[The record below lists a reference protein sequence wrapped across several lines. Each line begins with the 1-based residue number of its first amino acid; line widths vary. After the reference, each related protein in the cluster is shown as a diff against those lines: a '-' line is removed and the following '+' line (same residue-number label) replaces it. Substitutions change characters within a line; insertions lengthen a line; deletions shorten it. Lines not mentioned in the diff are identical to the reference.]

1 LPVDIAVASDAKE
14 PTVREMV
21 QGLLETG
28 TPFKSVDFGK
38 LRDKHE
44 QFERDLADDGFDEED
59 NEEPEETDPQTIPA
73 PTTTNRLYTH
83 QTPVLIPGA
92 TDSSL
97 KGNVL
102 SPNVAPQKLGP
113 AAHIASFAATPVSSY
128 VLFDLDDH
136 SIDNYVSNVQEVHM
150 IAALGPRK
158 HARSYTDDHALHLIR
173 KFRGLG
179 RHFAMEERDRKIWK
193 PEDDNDTQDDGKG
206 GLMTLS
212 PQRMPD
218 MQMGE
223 LDVPVRDMRYADQRD
238 ERFDTHMPMFEDE
251 D

>member
-1 LPVDIAVASDAKE
+1 
-14 PTVREMV
+14 MV
-21 QGLLETG
+21 ENLMEGESM
-28 TPFKSVDFGK
+28 FDYKNVDFTK

-44 QFERDLADDGFDEED
+44 QFETDLADDED
-59 NEEPEETDPQTIPA
+59 DEEPEETDPQTIPA

-83 QTPVLIPGA
+83 QTPRLIPSA

-113 AAHIASFAATPVSSY
+113 AAHIASFASTPVTSFASTPVTSY

-136 SIDNYVSNVQEVHM
+136 GIDNYVSNVQEVHM

-179 RHFAMEERDRKIWK
+179 RHFAMEEKDRKIWK
-193 PEDDNDTQDDGKG
+193 PEDDNDAQDDGKG
-206 GLMTLS
+206 GLMSLS
-212 PQRMPD
+212 PQAVNV
-218 MQMGE
+218 GE
-223 LDVPVRDMRYADQRD
+223 TDIPVRD
-238 ERFDTHMPMFEDE
+238 ERFIDQRQDQFETYMPEFEDE